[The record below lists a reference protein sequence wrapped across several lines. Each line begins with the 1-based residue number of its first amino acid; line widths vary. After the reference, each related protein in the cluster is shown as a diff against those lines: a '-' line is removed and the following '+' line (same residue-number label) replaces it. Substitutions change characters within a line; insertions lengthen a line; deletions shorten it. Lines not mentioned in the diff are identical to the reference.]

1 MGRRSVQKVRAAAT
15 TREEAIPA
23 EYATVTKQVVAT
35 PATTREDVTTPEYK
49 TITRQVIKSGLVPC
63 EEVVGAEYAEV
74 TKTVLKSAAT
84 TREEEIAAEYKTI
97 TKQVLKSAASSREEV
112 LPGEYKTITKS
123 MQMYGRGILKAG
135 TGTGLNGDG
144 GTVVDENGNT
154 IGRYCGAK
162 GAYSSKMNNGGN
174 TNDCIYPAYREEI
187 IPATYSTV
195 TKQVIKSAASSRED
209 EIPAEYK
216 TVTKQVVKSAA
227 TSREEVIPAAY
238 ENKTKQVVRSA
249 ATTRET
255 DVPAEYATITKR
267 KLVKQGG
274 VTEWREVLCDSK
286 VDSYTVSQIQA
297 ALKSRGYDAGPEDN
311 VMGSRTKAALT
322 QFQKDKGLPVGQLNI
337 ETLKALGVKY

>member
-1 MGRRSVQKVRAAAT
+1 MH
-15 TREEAIPA
+15 
-23 EYATVTKQVVAT
+23 
-35 PATTREDVTTPEYK
+35 
-49 TITRQVIKSGLVPC
+49 
-63 EEVVGAEYAEV
+63 V

-123 MQMYGRGILKAG
+123 LAMYGRGILKAG
-135 TGTGLNGDG
+135 TGTGGGTGAGANGGDG
-144 GTVVDENGNT
+144 GTVVDENGNV

-174 TNDCIYPAYREEI
+174 AGDCIYPAYREEI
-187 IPATYSTV
+187 IPATYATV
-195 TKQVIKSAASSRED
+195 SKQTLKSAATTRE
-209 EIPAEYK
+209 EESAAEYK
-216 TVTKQVVKSAA
+216 TVTKQIVKSAA

-238 ENKTKQVVRSA
+238 ETKSKQVVKSA
-249 ATTRET
+249 ATTREI

-267 KLVKQGG
+267 KLTRAGG
-274 VTEWREVLCDSK
+274 VTEWKEVLCDSK
-286 VDSYTVSQIQA
+286 VTPYTVRQIQA

-311 VMGSRTKAALT
+311 VMGSRTKSALT

-337 ETLKALGVKY
+337 ETLKALGVQY